1 MWQSEMTI
9 IVRHIVDD
17 LNPDDY
23 QFSDDRIEE
32 AILVAAQLIHN
43 EMEFSIDYRIEVD
56 NRLLYPDPTITPIAG
71 SDKDDDFIALC
82 CLRAG
87 LLFTG
92 SQLKTYSLKA
102 ITLRDGPSS
111 LDMRGVVAG
120 LKVLHEDLTRKYE
133 QVKLDYQ
140 TSKLGLG
147 KVILSPYSPGSFA
160 WNNSYMDR
168 RAGYFM

>member
-1 MWQSEMTI
+1 MTI

-160 WNNSYMDR
+160 WNSIYFMGDG
-168 RAGYFM
+168 RAGNF